1 MFDKIIETTNKKV
14 SIQITNRGEVI
25 LKKPKR
31 YKKELLDKFIE
42 SKQKWIEDHKKK
54 ILENL
59 QKNQNIVN
67 GSTILINGEE
77 LKLIIG
83 SKTNKINKDNVEA
96 KTQKSLITLLKKY
109 AQEKVL
115 EKGKYWAT
123 KIGVEPTGFS
133 VENTLRRWGACSSK
147 KLIKI
152 NFRAVMLEEKYFN
165 YILIHELT
173 HIKEFN
179 HSTKFWDIVKKYEP
193 KYAEYKKALKN
204 YGFLLEMYR

>member
-77 LKLIIG
+77 LRVIKF
-83 SKTNKINKDNVEA
+83 NKI
-96 KTQKSLITLLKKY
+96 SI
-109 AQEKVL
+109 
-115 EKGKYWAT
+115 
-123 KIGVEPTGFS
+123 
-133 VENTLRRWGACSSK
+133 
-147 KLIKI
+147 
-152 NFRAVMLEEKYFN
+152 
-165 YILIHELT
+165 
-173 HIKEFN
+173 
-179 HSTKFWDIVKKYEP
+179 
-193 KYAEYKKALKN
+193 
-204 YGFLLEMYR
+204 